1 MSRKKREK
9 RARARHESS
18 PPVTSTGVA
27 AHEEPERRE
36 TRRAGSINR
45 LGAFVAIGGLVGLF
59 ALVVFLGEPPPPPP
73 PSETASEGDVS
84 DEPERSNVELWQAAF
99 LQEIPVSERDYIRGP
114 ADAPV
119 SIIEFSDFECPF
131 CRIANTHL
139 REVVER
145 YPEDVRLVFKNFPLD
160 MACNSD
166 VAQQLHPYG
175 CKAAVMAR
183 CASGADAGFF
193 WRFHDAVFELE
204 KLDDEALEEVA
215 SGMGAD
221 DEEFWSC
228 VTGSDAFEEVR
239 EDIALARS
247 LGVDATPTVFVNGRV
262 APSYKTD
269 ALSEVIDHILASK

>member
-1 MSRKKREK
+1 VPAHDERQ
-9 RARARHESS
+9 RHE
-18 PPVTSTGVA
+18 
-27 AHEEPERRE
+27 
-36 TRRAGSINR
+36 TRTAGSVNR

-59 ALVVFLGEPPPPPP
+59 ALVVFLGDPPPPPP
-73 PSETASEGDVS
+73 PSETASEGDS
-84 DEPERSNVELWQAAF
+84 DEPERSNLELWQASF

-175 CKAAVMAR
+175 CKAAVVAR
-183 CASGADAGFF
+183 CASGDDADFF
-193 WRFHDAVFELE
+193 WRFHDAVFDLE
-204 KLDDEALEEVA
+204 KLDDEALEKLA
-215 SGMGAD
+215 SEMGAD
-221 DEEFWSC
+221 DEAFRSC
-228 VTGSDAFEEVR
+228 VTGSDAFDEVR

-262 APSYKTD
+262 TPSYQTD